1 MLGEKL
7 HLNDMNT
14 DNLKWKIFFSKLVTL
29 ALRTAASYTVL
40 NIIYYPGSLIC
51 LAELQ
56 SKGKPEENAVLKQRK
71 IRLNCY
77 QLYTQRQHAQ
87 SLPRRGTHQLHTYR
101 MHAHTHTSDTHIR
114 YYMCSHAAECI
125 YTHYT
130 SAPIHQ
136 ICTCIC

>member
-14 DNLKWKIFFSKLVTL
+14 DNLKWKNFFSKLVTL

-71 IRLNCY
+71 IRLNCF
-77 QLYTQRQHAQ
+77 
-87 SLPRRGTHQLHTYR
+87 
-101 MHAHTHTSDTHIR
+101 
-114 YYMCSHAAECI
+114 
-125 YTHYT
+125 
-130 SAPIHQ
+130 
-136 ICTCIC
+136 